1 MLDDSFVSKCGFLFS
16 QGGTPTLGTGPA
28 NAYSGD
34 QYAYIEVTKK
44 RKNKVAILS
53 TLNKVLDGM

>member
-1 MLDDSFVSKCGFLFS
+1 MIFFFS

-53 TLNKVLDGM
+53 TLNKVLDGML